1 MGRRVVYFSDLTSQ
15 TFEDDRELGRIVVV
29 WHPDLKNGPVQLDVS
44 EDEVKSIRDGALR
57 VVSLTLPEVNG
68 SVPETVTMEIEAFN
82 KLASGRDIADVLRQA
97 EPVNPPNKHTKLT
110 GAHALTKPATDSTF
124 AKPAAAHALAKPV
137 EESSK
142 DGRNIWPWLAGLA
155 LALIVLGVLAWT
167 GLLSSLGGP

>member
-15 TFEDDRELGRIVVV
+15 TFEDDRELARIVVV
-29 WHPDLKNGPVQLDVS
+29 WHPDLENGPVQLDVS
-44 EDEVKSIRDGALR
+44 EEEVKSIRDGALR

-68 SVPETVTMEIEAFN
+68 SVRETVTMEIEAFN
-82 KLASGRDIADVLRQA
+82 RLAAGRDIADVLRQA

-110 GAHALTKPATDSTF
+110 GAHALTKPATTSTF
-124 AKPAAAHALAKPV
+124 VKPAAHAYAKPV

-142 DGRNIWPWLAGLA
+142 EGSGIWPWLAGLG
-155 LALIVLGVLAWT
+155 LALVVLGVLAWT